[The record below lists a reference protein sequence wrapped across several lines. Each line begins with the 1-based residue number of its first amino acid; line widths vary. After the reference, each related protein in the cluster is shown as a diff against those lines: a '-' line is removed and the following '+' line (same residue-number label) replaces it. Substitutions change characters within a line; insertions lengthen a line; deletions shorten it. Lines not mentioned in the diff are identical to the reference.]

1 MLIPGSYINVGE
13 QAVVIPIGGIGVK

>member
-1 MLIPGSYINVGE
+1 MLIPESYINVGE